1 MTRGFHH
8 FLIISGLLF
17 VSFLVPLACAP
28 PAPASKPGG
37 LMPGDMAAD
46 FSLMDSNG
54 KLTHLSS
61 APPDTYLVLILY
73 RGYWC
78 SACQAQ
84 LFNLKDDYPRF
95 IQQHTIVYAVST
107 DLVEESL
114 NFNQQWRFP
123 FAFLSD
129 VKLDLI
135 GAYGAVNKAGHN
147 GHPIAHPTVIII
159 DPQKRI
165 RYKYIGKN
173 PQDRPS
179 DDEILAEIQREKAA
193 SAMMGTPAK

>member
-1 MTRGFHH
+1 
-8 FLIISGLLF
+8 
-17 VSFLVPLACAP
+17 
-28 PAPASKPGG
+28 
-37 LMPGDMAAD
+37 MPGDLAAD

-61 APPDTYLVLILY
+61 VPPDTFLVLILY
-73 RGYWC
+73 RGFWC

-95 IQQHTIVYAVST
+95 IQQHAIVYAVST

-123 FAFLSD
+123 FTLLSD
-129 VKLDLI
+129 VNLNLI

-159 DPQKRI
+159 DPQKKI
-165 RYKYIGKN
+165 RYKYIGAN

>member
-1 MTRGFHH
+1 MRKSYQH
-8 FLIISGLLF
+8 LIVSCLLF
-17 VSFLVPLACAP
+17 VSLLAPLACGP
-28 PAPASKPGG
+28 TVTNTKPGG

-54 KLTHLSS
+54 KITRLASV
-61 APPDTYLVLILY
+61 PPDTYLVIILY
-73 RGYWC
+73 RGFWC
-78 SACQAQ
+78 SACQTQ
-84 LFNLKDDYPRF
+84 LFNLKDDYPKF
-95 IQQHTIVYAVST
+95 LQNHAILYAVST

-123 FAFLSD
+123 FTLLSD
-129 VKLDLI
+129 VNCNLI
-135 GAYGAVNKAGHN
+135 GAYGAINKAGHN

-165 RYKYIGKN
+165 RYKYIGAN

-179 DDEILAEIQREKAA
+179 DDEILVEIQREQAA
-193 SAMMGTPAK
+193 SSVMGTPFK